1 MSAAGPR
8 LECVQFRMGNRI
20 ASLALVAASLSLLVG
35 CSQTPWESQFKRGEA
50 IASPLDTTTQ
60 VKLREVPWERVQKTL
75 TEIQDKLAKSDT
87 HIDDWTPAEKTRLR
101 GELLRGLQIS
111 TPPQDV
117 EVLGR
122 SEFRT
127 TSGIRPG
134 DGSLEAFARKLGATT
149 VVYTT
154 AYLGKAEA
162 VRQEAVQ
169 SYRTGSH
176 YYDRNGKHRDSVLSE
191 SSIYWVPVTVQADE
205 NGYIAFF
212 LRER

>member
-1 MSAAGPR
+1 
-8 LECVQFRMGNRI
+8 MGNRL
-20 ASLALVAASLSLLVG
+20 ASLAVVAASLSLLAG

-50 IASPLDTTTQ
+50 AAEPLNSSTP
-60 VKLREVPWERVQKTL
+60 VKLREVPWERVQHAL
-75 TEIQDKLAKSDT
+75 SDIQDKLSKSDT
-87 HIDDWTPAEKTRLR
+87 HVDDWSQEEKTRLR
-101 GELLRGLQIS
+101 GELLRGLQVA
-111 TPPQDV
+111 TPPQNI

-149 VVYTT
+149 VVYTST
-154 AYLGKAEA
+154 YLGKAEA

-176 YYDRNGKHRDSVLSE
+176 YYDRNGTHRDSVLSE
-191 SSIYWVPVTVQADE
+191 SSIYWIPVAVQADE
-205 NGYIAFF
+205 HGFIAFF
-212 LRER
+212 LREK